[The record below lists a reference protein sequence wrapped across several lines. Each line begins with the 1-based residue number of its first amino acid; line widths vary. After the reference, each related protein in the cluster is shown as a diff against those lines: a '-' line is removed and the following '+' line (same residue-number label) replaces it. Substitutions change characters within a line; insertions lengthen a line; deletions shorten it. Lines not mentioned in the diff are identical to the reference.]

1 MSWLTPLTGLLVA
14 AFAVP
19 PLLLLYFLKLRRVHR
34 DIPST
39 MLWSRS
45 VEDVRANAPF
55 QRIRYS
61 LLLLLQLLILLLL
74 VLALAQPQLEGSGSP
89 SGRTV
94 IAIDRSASMNATDSP
109 DGRSRLELAKE
120 AAISKGRII
129 AHELRQQMKNLSK
142 NNNKKGDDG

>member
-39 MLWSRS
+39 MLWTRS

-55 QRIRYS
+55 QRIRFCCCS
-61 LLLLLQLLILLLL
+61 CSSSCCWFLQWL
-74 VLALAQPQLEGSGSP
+74 SP
-89 SGRTV
+89 SWRV
-94 IAIDRSASMNATDSP
+94 PARSVAE
-109 DGRSRLELAKE
+109 RSLP
-120 AAISKGRII
+120 SII
-129 AHELRQQMKNLSK
+129 PHR
-142 NNNKKGDDG
+142 